1 MPYNKAPVTMT
12 HKSDKAKAR
21 SNLKGKY
28 FHIFIG
34 YLKTN
39 VEDCLNRYSYIT
51 KIILKVDGDVTA
63 VIVFC
68 NYSL

>member
-28 FHIFIG
+28 FHIFKG

-39 VEDCLNRYSYIT
+39 VEDCLN
-51 KIILKVDGDVTA
+51 ILTLPKLY
-63 VIVFC
+63 FE
-68 NYSL
+68 S